1 MHDDVPAPAQAGH
14 AAQVDDRR
22 GGAMNWSQLA
32 RHTATAIGIAFVI
45 AAGIYF
51 AIRFSLF
58 ALREAEP

>member
-1 MHDDVPAPAQAGH
+1 MTCRHLRRQVIPR
-14 AAQVDDRR
+14 QVDDRR

-58 ALREAEP
+58 AL